1 MAISTYISQALH
13 ALPKTELR
21 LHIEGHAGT
30 RTRPT
35 AGRS

>member
-1 MAISTYISQALH
+1 MTIGTRMSQALH

-21 LHIEGHAGT
+21 LHIEGHAGI

-35 AGRS
+35 AGRP